1 MSAGFPSMMF
11 GLCEVLYYVIHA
23 SHKFLT
29 RARLSFLSACAFFLS
44 LGKNVKEI
52 AEYRRESFATSLLIT
67 GRSKQR

>member
-1 MSAGFPSMMF
+1 VKYYTMSSMPPISF
-11 GLCEVLYYVIHA
+11 SHEHVSAFYLRVL
-23 SHKFLT
+23 
-29 RARLSFLSACAFFLS
+29 FFLS